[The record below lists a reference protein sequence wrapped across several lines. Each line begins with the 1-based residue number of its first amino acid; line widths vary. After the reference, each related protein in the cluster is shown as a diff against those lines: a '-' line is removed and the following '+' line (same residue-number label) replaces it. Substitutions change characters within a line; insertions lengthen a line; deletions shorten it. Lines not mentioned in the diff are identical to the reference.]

1 MIYTNSKI
9 KQSNGPGV
17 ECQIPLT
24 SGEGRSYQR
33 GSERPLAPSRRA
45 AASWASEGPGPSP
58 APQPE
63 SRADAHDRVR
73 ARGHHDSAAPFV
85 WSEGDW
91 VKRERSQ
98 ARHSEGQ
105 EADRRQSALQ
115 WACPSCIYFQ
125 PSFPAIPA
133 SRKLWG
139 WGGAAI
145 NNTARCE

>member
-17 ECQIPLT
+17 ECQIPFT

-33 GSERPLAPSRRA
+33 GSDRPLARSRRA
-45 AASWASEGPGPSP
+45 AASWASKGPGPSP

-73 ARGHHDSAAPFV
+73 VQGHHRLCGPLCV
-85 WSEGDW
+85 VRRGRGKE
-91 VKRERSQ
+91 KSQ
-98 ARHSEGQ
+98 AHHSEGPG
-105 EADRRQSALQ
+105 ADRRQSALQ
-115 WACPSCIYFQ
+115 WAGLPA
-125 PSFPAIPA
+125 FPAFLP
-133 SRKLWG
+133 SYPCFPETFPFWG

-145 NNTARCE
+145 NTARCE